1 MRILIKYQ
9 DGEGSITEREISDLQ
24 KENDILISAFCH
36 TRDEWRSFNANRII
50 HAVAQDTGELINPYH
65 LVPEMRNQQ
74 SLDSLTWKYRQAI
87 KSVKFFCLTTR
98 GFGKRERPRVVEF
111 VEALLDKSQHSD
123 EDTSKWVNNLWCA
136 DLYRYRDGD
145 VSEYLGLLEQIP
157 HSLLDQ
163 CRECALKIVVG
174 TGWKPENSDWIQR
187 IDEEFSAHPVVRN
200 PINSGFCP

>member
-36 TRDEWRSFNANRII
+36 TRDEWRSFNVNRII
-50 HAVAQDTGELINPYH
+50 HAVAQDTGELINPYK
-65 LVPEMRNQQ
+65 LVPEMRDEQ
-74 SLDSLTWKYRQAI
+74 SLDSLTWKCRQAI

-98 GFGKRERPRVVEF
+98 GFGKRERPQVVEF
-111 VEALLDKSQHSD
+111 VKALVDTSQHSD
-123 EDTSKWVNNLWCA
+123 EDISEWVNNLWCA
-136 DLYRYRDGD
+136 DFYRYRDGD
-145 VSEYLGLLEQIP
+145 FDEYQGLLEQIP

-163 CRECALKIVVG
+163 CRKCALKLVLG
-174 TGWKPENSDWIQR
+174 SGRKPENPDWMQR
-187 IDEEFSAHPVVRN
+187 IDDEFSSHPVVRN